1 MSGSGNPGADQ
12 GRAAV
17 WSQASTN
24 DSSFPLL
31 ASYAA
36 VTNILGFKTKS
47 SHNIDK
53 TRHLYISG
61 ERLEEKVGI
70 ARCKQLKFSAWGLLC
85 SSHYTSHEGY
95 GLCCELT
102 LFTRHWQTFKIL
114 SLSIHLKP
122 LCHLLGLWLY
132 NSLATMPG
140 GYNGSIFLTQA
151 LRGCITC
158 ICWYKS
164 YAANCMFTRIS
175 HLFIFIP
182 WAFIS
187 NVLNV

>member
-1 MSGSGNPGADQ
+1 MALAILEQTEAELQFGLGLPQVTVAFPCLPAVLLWPICWGVKPNP
-12 GRAAV
+12 
-17 WSQASTN
+17 
-24 DSSFPLL
+24 PL
-31 ASYAA
+31 
-36 VTNILGFKTKS
+36 TTGKM
-47 SHNIDK
+47 
-53 TRHLYISG
+53 RHLYLSG

-85 SSHYTSHEGY
+85 SSHHTLHQGD
-95 GLCCELT
+95 GLCWELT

-114 SLSIHLKP
+114 SLSIQLKP
-122 LCHLLGLWLY
+122 LCHLLDPWLY
-132 NSLATMPG
+132 NLLATMPG
-140 GYNGSIFLTQA
+140 GYNGNIFLAQA
-151 LRGCITC
+151 LRGCVTC
-158 ICWYKS
+158 ICWYNS